1 MAISTTKGALI
12 KGIISVVPQN
22 VEDNLTTVLLNT
34 TDREALI
41 AHTGIRYR
49 RRVLD
54 SKASIKAL
62 ITPGINSLLEQLD
75 WDISTIDVLIC
86 VTQTASVSIPS
97 VACQL
102 HGDLNFHQ
110 DVIAYDINSGCSGF
124 VYGLHTVSQLLSS
137 LDKSSRRAI
146 LCCGDISSSI
156 TDDNDLSVRPIFS
169 DAISVI
175 ALEDDGGLET
185 SGTYNLETIGAGQNA
200 IYTSETA
207 HGRFMKL
214 DGIDVFNYSVTHVPN
229 NITRLLNHLSK
240 PTTFP
245 DLYIFHQANMLI
257 NESIRRAIDVEK
269 EKVPNSL
276 YDFGNTASASIP
288 LTLSTSWNKKVVES
302 GWILIS
308 GFGVGFSVASAL
320 VKFNPSCILPPLS
333 IDL

>member
-22 VEDNLTTVLLNT
+22 VEDNLTIDVLNT

-49 RRVLD
+49 RRVLH
-54 SKASIKAL
+54 SSTTVKSL
-62 ITPGINSLLEQLD
+62 FTPGINSLLEQLD
-75 WDISTIDVLIC
+75 WDKSTIDVLIC
-86 VTQTASVSIPS
+86 VTQTASISIPS

-137 LDKSSRRAI
+137 LDKPKGRAV
-146 LCCGDISSSI
+146 LCCGDLSSTI
-156 TDDNDLSVRPIFS
+156 TQDSDLSVRPIFS
-169 DAISVI
+169 DAVSVVAI
-175 ALEDDGGLET
+175 ENDGGIET
-185 SGTYNLETIGAGQNA
+185 TGTFNLETIGSGQNA

-333 IDL
+333 IEL

>member
-1 MAISTTKGALI
+1 MAISTTKGTLI
-12 KGIISVVPQN
+12 KGIVTVVPEN
-22 VEDNLTTVLLNT
+22 LEDNLTLDVLSR
-34 TDREALI
+34 TDQKALVE
-41 AHTGIRYR
+41 HTGIRYR

-54 SKASIKAL
+54 AKASIKAL
-62 ITPGINSLLEQLD
+62 FTPGINKILKELD
-75 WDISTIDVLIC
+75 WDKSSIDVLIC
-86 VTQTASVSIPS
+86 VTQTASISIPS

-137 LDKSSRRAI
+137 LDQPTRRALI
-146 LCCGDISSSI
+146 CCGDISSAI
-156 TDDNDLSVRPIFS
+156 TDDKDLSVRPIFS
-169 DAISVI
+169 DAISVV
-175 ALEDDGGLET
+175 ALENDGGIET
-185 SGTYNLETIGAGQNA
+185 SGTFNLETIGSGQNA
-200 IYTSETA
+200 IFTAETA
-207 HGRFMKL
+207 NGRKMRL
-214 DGIDVFNYSVTHVPN
+214 DGIDVFNYSVSHVPN

-245 DLYIFHQANMLI
+245 DLYIFHQANLVI
-257 NESIRRAIDVEK
+257 NESIRKAINLEK

-288 LTLSTSWNKKVVES
+288 LTLSTSWNKEAVSS